1 MALVAQEA
9 EPESC
14 DLALNHVR
22 ADPGKP
28 YTVEVQ
34 LNGKPTT
41 MAEDTF
47 KSLLPHIQLEP
58 SSAKLVTY
66 SQEKLHTRGQVS
78 LNVAY
83 GDQEASIPLV
93 VVSGLVSPGR
103 PFTGSPDLS

>member
-1 MALVAQEA
+1 MWQEA

-28 YTVEVQ
+28 YTVEVK

-41 MAEDTF
+41 MGVDTGASVSLMAEDTF

-83 GDQEASIPLV
+83 GDQEASMPLE
-93 VVSGLVSPGR
+93 
-103 PFTGSPDLS
+103 